1 MRVNSGIFLIAAG
14 AIIAFAVRDSFGPVD
29 FTVVGIV
36 IMLAGA
42 AGLWLSYRTV
52 NREQQPPEIIDPA
65 VKDQYRTDPY
75 PLQPKIDV
83 TPTHLADDKPE
94 THPNRQQSPGMEL

>member
-14 AIIAFAVRDSFGPVD
+14 AIIAFAVRDSSGPVD

-36 IMLAGA
+36 IMLAGV

-52 NREQQPPEIIDPA
+52 NRERQTPEIIDPA
-65 VKDQYRTDPY
+65 IKDQYRTDPY
-75 PLQPKIDV
+75 PVQPKIDV
-83 TPTHLADDKPE
+83 TPTELADDKSS
-94 THPNRQQSPGMEL
+94 TQPNRQPGMDL